1 MFLQQLKL
9 LLLRALCGC
18 TRHVTEADSSS
29 RVVACPQ
36 GARGVPQGHARSAH
50 HRTRSTVPTASNK
63 CVTPEVVIPPKMRN
77 AHARSARIAPAN
89 VSGNMRT
96 TSKIG

>member
-1 MFLQQLKL
+1 MFLHQFKPL
-9 LLLRALCGC
+9 LLMELGGSMRSGG
-18 TRHVTEADSSS
+18 EADWSP

-36 GARGVPQGHARSAH
+36 AARGVPRGHARSAH

-63 CVTPEVVIPPKMRN
+63 CVTPEVAIPPKMRN

-89 VSGNMRT
+89 VSGNIGT
-96 TSKIG
+96 TPRIG